1 MVLWW
6 PVTGGLASIMWSEEA
21 GVQVL
26 ASRTLNRLAS
36 EDWARNSLGQ
46 LYLDV
51 ETQAWADNVDAITNH
66 RDSKGVSLAQRKDLW
81 VKGAR
86 FTAKRGTTVR
96 GISLVQDNDDHI
108 KGRVDGQRIVI
119 LTEFVKKK

>member
-36 EDWARNSLGQ
+36 EDWARNLLGQ

-66 RDSKGVSLAQRKDLW
+66 RDSKGVSLAQHDNVVLIKDYGS
-81 VKGAR
+81 KAR
-86 FTAKRGTTVR
+86 ALLQRGVPLCVVFRWCKITMIILRAGLKVR
-96 GISLVQDNDDHI
+96 GS
-108 KGRVDGQRIVI
+108 
-119 LTEFVKKK
+119 

>member
-1 MVLWW
+1 
-6 PVTGGLASIMWSEEA
+6 MWSEEA

-36 EDWARNSLGQ
+36 EDWARNLLGQ

-86 FTAKRGTTVR
+86 LNAKRGTTVR

-108 KGRVDGQRIVI
+108 EGRVEGQRIVI

>member
-6 PVTGGLASIMWSEEA
+6 PVTGGLASTMWSEEA

-36 EDWARNSLGQ
+36 EDRARDLLGQ

-51 ETQAWADNVDAITNH
+51 ET
-66 RDSKGVSLAQRKDLW
+66 
-81 VKGAR
+81 
-86 FTAKRGTTVR
+86 
-96 GISLVQDNDDHI
+96 
-108 KGRVDGQRIVI
+108 
-119 LTEFVKKK
+119 